1 MTNPIINKKEDS
13 NPIYKVNYLMN
24 NKIKTITV
32 FAGKFANETKKSALM
47 KSVFTDKERKSIEKE
62 KIEVKISNQEIHFDD
77 SIGQIKLKILNEF
90 KNITSIEQIYLFCEK
105 IEGFNSVQIYKTL
118 TQNKKLELTKLRFTQ
133 FLSNIVSLENGN
145 PFKYS
150 LDKEIYDYEDI
161 LDMDLERNK
170 YIVNKV
176 LGQKFFIVENEY
188 PFVCNPYENT
198 MYDTFID
205 KNAKKT
211 ISTLNS
217 HLLLNTGNIV
227 NNNIYLCLAE
237 DVLNYAEKANI
248 SQETTIKIYF
258 PFLHN
263 KNIDDLEMLKE
274 NEIKLRD
281 NNDKILTPKVYDNFN
296 TIDMF
301 YNVYDMRKN
310 DLKYVS
316 NGIKYIKAEIKPEFD
331 VKIPLEVIFK
341 IVHATENNPLIKYN
355 PSTRQENIYR
365 LYTDKMATDGRKIPF
380 LKKATIFKL
389 VKNIARTKSV
399 AVYIEKGDNSLVC
412 EFEENGFITIYS
424 EFDTAIST
432 EDINE
437 LFKETINPII
447 EEIKNLL
454 EQSGYKIMLF
464 ESLYAENVEIK
475 QLTYE
480 TQIMIKNPINL
491 DAYKGCVSS
500 VFTNETSSYKQG
512 IHLRF
517 KRVANFNKV
526 TSQEAFIIEKIE
538 NRYKPDEILDEL
550 EKNFPE
556 DLTRNEATELIRK
569 VVNELQVE
577 RGVKRTEIKIK
588 DNPGFKTVITLDQ
601 KTGKITIVMENIND
615 IHYLQTVPIYL
626 DTLIRLTQDKNSTKY
641 PVDEINKLC
650 GSVEKEDI
658 KMDDIISLSERSVKS
673 QQIPSIEDEELSY
686 QKLSDSIPSEEEEK
700 MQNILDMFYGEEEE
714 EEEDEDLAGGQP
726 SSSGSSVSS
735 EKSVSPDK
743 SLSSIESASEELLS
757 PEEVVS
763 SEKSLSSLVP
773 SPEEA
778 VPSPE
783 EVVSSE
789 KSLSSLVPSPEE
801 AVPSPE
807 EAVSSEKSLSSLVPS
822 PEEAVPSPEEEKQ
835 IEPDVIIESEIEERE
850 KSDEGSKM
858 EPDNKEEAEPEEEEE
873 EKPEEEEEKPEEAEE
888 EPEEPEEAEE
898 EPEEAEEAEAEEA
911 EEAEAEEEPGT
922 VRNIDNVRLKKPYY
936 FQTKIEEKDPVL
948 IIKEDT
954 PEYNSYS
961 RTCSSDTRRQPV
973 ILTDTE
979 LEKIRKEQ
987 KMFLRDEDVIKYGS
1001 NPKKQFNYVCPR
1013 YWCLKTNTPVD
1024 PKDIKEITVNG
1035 KKELITPHCGKV
1047 LPKNAKEIKPGYYVY
1062 EFYEPKKGDPD
1073 YKRYPGFQTDKHPD
1087 GYCLPCCFDKYL
1099 TEARVTAKNRCLGK
1113 PPDVAEE
1120 KIEKKEEIKEDEYIK
1135 GPDKFPLQSGRWGF
1149 LPVPIQKMLHESNVD
1164 CQISKTNTNIKT
1176 NHPCLLRHGVE
1187 VNDRQS
1193 FIACISD
1200 VLFYGKR
1207 LVDSEGHLTNNMA
1220 KIPSIPEMKTRIIN
1234 AINVDEFIK
1243 YQNGNL
1249 VNDFHNAKINVNI
1262 NKYKDTKLYAKL
1274 DINKEEDLFYYKKVI
1289 SAYENFIDF
1298 LNDNEAIIDHTYLWD
1313 IVSKP
1318 NKKLFPQGVN
1328 LVIFKI
1334 PNDDVTNNVQ
1344 LLCPTNHY
1352 SSQFYEARKPTI
1364 ILIKQDNYYE
1374 PIYSYMN
1381 DKKIIVTKEFKE
1393 YDPHLSKTISA
1404 VFKQIIKPFFEIICK
1419 PLDSMPGVYKAKRP
1433 LLLYNL
1439 VQKLDKYEYKILK
1452 VVVNFNNKVIGVVAE
1467 TPGNKMSGF
1476 IPCYPSAIDENIK
1489 QNLEFVFMTDET
1501 IWNTYE
1507 NTIDFLIKLNKRSK
1521 LRKKSGEADIPC
1533 APAFKVIEDELVV
1546 GVITET
1552 NQFIQLSEPIAEYDI
1567 KSDFDIPSIRNDN
1580 YIFNKDS
1587 RPMLQSDVK
1596 ITTQNDVDTE
1606 RVNFIHKIKSE
1617 TKFYNVFRNTIRILL
1632 NDYENVKL
1640 REKIE
1645 GEISKDYIV
1654 YSEKLKNV
1662 VELLEKL
1669 VQEKIQF
1676 IGDKNYYKMV
1686 ETISSCI
1693 VKTDDKCR
1701 EASNVCALSDN
1712 GTCNLIL
1719 PERNLITEKKNKD
1732 IYFGRMADELIR
1744 YSRIKTFMFQPQ
1756 VYLSFG
1762 NIGYNLRDNEIILI
1776 QSLLTQEYFEDITY
1790 ATMNKYVKYNSY
1802 DEAEPVISQTYD
1814 NTVKSL
1820 DQAIGIENEK
1830 ICEKTIKDKITSG
1843 IWSKCFPKNYK
1854 EVSYGKTRHCTF
1866 IFMAELIKKKTSE
1879 MMTTNQIKNALYEG
1893 YKKYLTDYFQQI
1905 VDILILEG
1913 KKTLGDQVK
1922 AETLSF
1928 SSFIYTDNYFLT
1940 PLDIWIL
1947 VEKYEIPTAFIST
1960 KFLMHAN
1967 YDNRC
1972 HIAYGNKRDDFC
1984 FIIVPGLRPEN
1995 VPSYK
2000 IIESEKGDIFI
2011 PLTDISDDTCSQ
2023 SIEKAF
2029 DEKMDIEN
2037 YLKTFKKPTLT
2048 QYKKKQPKFII
2059 EDEDDESEKPKPKRK
2074 PKVIIEDTSP
2084 PEIIAVEMPKKTRK
2098 QKAVVIKGNKT
2109 RKNVAKPKFI
2119 IESSSDTK

>member
-1 MTNPIINKKEDS
+1 MTTPISDTKEDPKP
-13 NPIYKVNYLMN
+13 NPIYKVNYLVN
-24 NKIKTITV
+24 NEIKTIIL
-32 FAGKFANETKKSALM
+32 FAGKSADKTKKQELF
-47 KSVFTDKERKSIEKE
+47 KSVFDEEERKSIEKN
-62 KIEVKISNQEIHFDD
+62 KIDVKISNQHIHFDD
-77 SIGQIKLKILNEF
+77 SIGVIKLKILNEF
-90 KNITSIEQIYLFCEK
+90 KNSASIEQIYLFCEK
-105 IEGFNSVQIYKTL
+105 VESFNSVQIYKTL
-118 TQNKKLELTKLRFTQ
+118 TQNKKLELTKLRFSQ
-133 FLSNIVSLENGN
+133 FLSNIVSLENGK
-145 PFKYS
+145 PFQFS
-150 LDKEIYDYEDI
+150 LDKDIYDYDDI
-161 LDMDLERNK
+161 LQMDLERNK

-188 PFVCNPYENT
+188 PFVCNPYQNT
-198 MYDTFID
+198 MYDSFID

-217 HLLLNTGNIV
+217 HLLLNTGSIV

-237 DVLNYAEKANI
+237 DVLDYAEKANI
-248 SQETTIKIYF
+248 SQETTTKIYF

-263 KNIDDLEMLKE
+263 KNIDDLEMLRE
-274 NEIKLRD
+274 NEISLRD
-281 NNDKILTPKVYDNFN
+281 NNDKILTPKAFDNFKS
-296 TIDMF
+296 IDMF
-301 YNVYDMRKN
+301 YSVYDMRKN
-310 DLKYVS
+310 ELNYVS
-316 NGIKYIKAEIKPEFD
+316 KGIKYIKAEIKPEFD

-365 LYTDKMATDGRKIPF
+365 LYTDKIATDGRKIPS
-380 LKKATIFKL
+380 LKKATIFRL

-412 EFEENGFITIYS
+412 EFEENGFINVYS
-424 EFDTAIST
+424 EFNTAISVS
-432 EDINE
+432 EINE
-437 LFKETINPII
+437 LFKDAINPII
-447 EEIKNLL
+447 EEIRNLL
-454 EQSGYKIMLF
+454 EQSGYKIALF
-464 ESLYAENVEIK
+464 DSLYSENVEIK

-500 VFTNETSSYKQG
+500 IFTNETSSYKQG
-512 IHLRF
+512 LHLRF
-517 KRVANFNKV
+517 KRVSNFNKV

-538 NRYKPDEILDEL
+538 NRYKPEEILEEL
-550 EKNFPE
+550 EKNFPD
-556 DLTRNEATELIRK
+556 DLTKNEAVELVRK

-615 IHYLQTVPIYL
+615 IYYLQTVPIYL
-626 DTLIRLTQDKNSTKY
+626 DTLIRLTQDKKSTAY
-641 PVDEINKLC
+641 PVSEINKLC
-650 GSVEKEDI
+650 GAAEKEDI
-658 KMDDIISLSERSVKS
+658 KIDDIISLAERSVSS

-686 QKLSDSIPSEEEEK
+686 QKLSDSIPSEAEEK
-700 MQNILDMFYGEEEE
+700 MQNILDMFYGDEEE
-714 EEEDEDLAGGQP
+714 EEEDDLAGGQP
-726 SSSGSSVSS
+726 SSGSSVPS
-735 EKSVSPDK
+735 EKSSASSVLSVSDKTSDK
-743 SLSSIESASEELLS
+743 SLSSIESASEEVPSPDKSLS
-757 PEEVVS
+757 SIESETQEEVAS
-763 SEKSLSSLVP
+763 PEKSLSSLEEVEVP
-773 SPEEA
+773 SPED
-778 VPSPE
+778 VPSLEEEKEIVMSSPE
-783 EVVSSE
+783 EEIASPE
-789 KSLSSLVPSPEE
+789 KSLSSLEE
-801 AVPSPE
+801 VE
-807 EAVSSEKSLSSLVPS
+807 
-822 PEEAVPSPEEEKQ
+822 VPSPEEEKE
-835 IEPDVIIESEIEERE
+835 IVISSPEEEIVEPEEEKEVIIESESEERE
-850 KSDEGSKM
+850 KSDEGKDEDEATDEGSKM
-858 EPDNKEEAEPEEEEE
+858 EPEPDIEEEGSKLEPDTDEEEEE
-873 EKPEEEEEKPEEAEE
+873 
-888 EPEEPEEAEE
+888 
-898 EPEEAEEAEAEEA
+898 
-911 EEAEAEEEPGT
+911 T

-973 ILTDTE
+973 ILTDNE

-1013 YWCLKTNTPVD
+1013 YWCLKTNKPVD
-1024 PKDIKEITVNG
+1024 PKDIKEVTING
-1035 KKELITPHCGKV
+1035 KKELVTPNCGKV

-1062 EFYEPKKGDPD
+1062 EFYEPKKGDAD
-1073 YKRYPGFQTDKHPD
+1073 YKRFPGFQTDKHPD

-1099 TEARVTAKNRCLGK
+1099 TEARVAAKNRCLGK
-1113 PPDVAEE
+1113 PPDQEE
-1120 KIEKKEEIKEDEYIK
+1120 KKAEKEEETREDEYIK

-1164 CQISKTNTNIKT
+1164 CQISKTNANAKT
-1176 NHPCLLRHGVE
+1176 NNPCLLRHGVE
-1187 VNDRQS
+1187 VNDKQS
-1193 FIACISD
+1193 FVACISD
-1200 VLFYGKR
+1200 ILFYGKR
-1207 LVDSEGHLTNNMA
+1207 IVDPEGHVTNNVA
-1220 KIPSIPEMKTRIIN
+1220 KILTIPEMKARIIS
-1234 AINVDEFIK
+1234 AINIDEFIK

-1249 VNDFHNAKINVNI
+1249 VNDFHNAKMDVDI
-1262 NKYKDTKLYAKL
+1262 NKYKDTKLYSKL
-1274 DINKEEDLFYYKKVI
+1274 DIEKGEDLVYYKKVV

-1313 IVSKP
+1313 IISKP
-1318 NKKLFPQGVN
+1318 NKYLFPQGVN

-1364 ILIKQDNYYE
+1364 ILVKQDNYYE

-1381 DKKIIVTKEFKE
+1381 EKKIVVTKEFKE

-1439 VQKLDKYEYKILK
+1439 VQKLDKYEYKIVKL
-1452 VVVNFNNKVIGVVAE
+1452 VINFSNKVIGVVAE
-1467 TPGNKMSGF
+1467 APGNKIAGF
-1476 IPCYPSAIDENIK
+1476 IPCYPSAIDDNIK
-1489 QNLEFVFMTDET
+1489 KNLEFVFMTDET

-1507 NTIDFLIKLNKRSK
+1507 NTVDFLTKLNKRSK
-1521 LRKKSGEADIPC
+1521 LRKKTGEADIPC

-1546 GVITET
+1546 GIITET
-1552 NQFIQLSEPIAEYDI
+1552 NQFIQLSEPIPEYDI
-1567 KSDFDIPSIRNDN
+1567 QTDLDIPSIRNDN
-1580 YIFNKDS
+1580 YIFNKDT
-1587 RPMLQSDVK
+1587 RPMVQSDVK
-1596 ITTQNDVDTE
+1596 ITTETDVDTE

-1645 GEISKDYIV
+1645 SEIGKEYII

-1662 VELLEKL
+1662 IELLEEL
-1669 VQEKIQF
+1669 VKTKIQF

-1686 ETISSCI
+1686 ENISSCI
-1693 VKTDDKCR
+1693 VKSDDKCN

-1719 PERNLITEKKNKD
+1719 PERNLITEKKNKN

-1790 ATMNKYVKYNSY
+1790 ATINKYVKYNSY

-1814 NTVKSL
+1814 NKVKSL
-1820 DQAIGIENEK
+1820 DQAIGIDNDK
-1830 ICEKTIKDKITSG
+1830 TCEKTIKDKITSG
-1843 IWSKCFPKNYK
+1843 IWSKCFPANSK
-1854 EVSYGKTRHCTF
+1854 EVSYGKTRYCTF
-1866 IFMAELIKKKTSE
+1866 TFMAELINKKTGE
-1879 MMTTNQIKNALYEG
+1879 MMTVNQIKNALYEG
-1893 YKKYLTDYFQQI
+1893 YKKYLTNYFQQI
-1905 VDILILEG
+1905 IDILILEG

-1922 AETLSF
+1922 AETLTF
-1928 SSFIYTDNYFLT
+1928 SSLIYTDNYFLT

-1947 VEKYEIPTAFIST
+1947 VEKYEIPTIFIST

-1967 YDNRC
+1967 YENRA
-1972 HIAYGNKRDDFC
+1972 HIAYGNKDDAFC

-2000 IIESEKGDIFI
+2000 IIESDRGDIFI
-2011 PLTDISDDTCSQ
+2011 RLREITEETCSQ
-2023 SIEKAF
+2023 SIDKAF

-2048 QYKKKQPKFII
+2048 QYKKKQPKFVI
-2059 EDEDDESEKPKPKRK
+2059 EGDDDGSDDEEKPKAKPKKK

-2084 PEIIAVEMPKKTRK
+2084 VENIAVEMPKKTRK
-2098 QKAVVIKGNKT
+2098 QKAVTIKGNKT
-2109 RKNVAKPKFI
+2109 RKNVVKPKFI

>member
-1 MTNPIINKKEDS
+1 MTTPISNKN
-13 NPIYKVNYLMN
+13 NPIYKVNYLVN
-24 NKIKTITV
+24 DKIKTILV
-32 FAGKFANETKKSALM
+32 FAGKFADETKKAELIKSA
-47 KSVFTDKERKSIEKE
+47 FNEKERKNIEKN

-77 SIGQIKLKILNEF
+77 SIGIIKLKILNEF
-90 KNITSIEQIYLFCEK
+90 KTTTSIEQIYLFCEK
-105 IEGFNSVQIYKTL
+105 LESFNSVQIYKTL
-118 TQNKKLELTKLRFTQ
+118 TQNKKLELTKLRFSQ
-133 FLSNIVSLENGN
+133 FLSNIVSLEDGK

-150 LDKEIYDYEDI
+150 LDKEIYDYDDI
-161 LDMDLERNK
+161 LQMDLERNK

-198 MYDTFID
+198 MYDSFID

-217 HLLLNTGNIV
+217 HLLLNTGKIIND
-227 NNNIYLCLAE
+227 NIYLCLAE
-237 DVLNYAEKANI
+237 DVLTYAEKSNI
-248 SQETTIKIYF
+248 SQETTLKIYF

-263 KNIDDLEMLKE
+263 KNIDDLAMLKE

-281 NNDKILTPKVYDNFN
+281 NNDKILTTKVYDNFN

-310 DLKYVS
+310 DLNYVS

-399 AVYIEKGDNSLVC
+399 AVYIEKGDNSLIC

-424 EFDTAIST
+424 EFSTAISPN
-432 EDINE
+432 DINE
-437 LFKETINPII
+437 LFKETVNPII
-447 EEIKNLL
+447 DEIRNLL
-454 EQSGYKIMLF
+454 EQSGYKIMPF

-491 DAYKGCVSS
+491 EAYKGCVSS
-500 VFTNETSSYKQG
+500 IFTNETSSYKEG

-550 EKNFPE
+550 EKNFPD
-556 DLTRNEATELIRK
+556 DLTRNEASELIRK

-588 DNPGFKTVITLDQ
+588 DNPGFKTVITLEQ

-615 IHYLQTVPIYL
+615 INYLQTVPIYL

-641 PVDEINKLC
+641 PVAEINKLC
-650 GSVEKEDI
+650 GKVEKEDI
-658 KMDDIISLSERSVKS
+658 KMDDIISLSERSVSS
-673 QQIPSIEDEELSY
+673 QQVPSIEDEELSY
-686 QKLSDSIPSEEEEK
+686 QKLSESIPSEEEEK
-700 MQNILDMFYGEEEE
+700 MQNILDMFYGDEDEEE
-714 EEEDEDLAGGQP
+714 EDLAGGKP
-726 SSSGSSVSS
+726 SSGSSISS
-735 EKSVSPDK
+735 DK
-743 SLSSIESASEELLS
+743 SLSSIESEIPS
-757 PEEVVS
+757 P
-763 SEKSLSSLVP
+763 EKSLSSLESEVP
-773 SPEEA
+773 SPKEET
-778 VPSPE
+778 PSP
-783 EVVSSE
+783 E
-789 KSLSSLVPSPEE
+789 KSLSSLESEVPSPKEE
-801 AVPSPE
+801 TPSP
-807 EAVSSEKSLSSLVPS
+807 EKSLSSLESEIPSPKEEIKEETKEETPSQEETKEETKEETPSQEETPS
-822 PEEAVPSPEEEKQ
+822 PEKSLSSLESEIPSPEEEKEII
-835 IEPDVIIESEIEERE
+835 IEEPKKKPKVIIESESDERE
-850 KSDEGSKM
+850 KSEEEEGSKS
-858 EPDNKEEAEPEEEEE
+858 EAEIEEEGAKSEAEIEEEGSKSEAETEEEE
-873 EKPEEEEEKPEEAEE
+873 
-888 EPEEPEEAEE
+888 
-898 EPEEAEEAEAEEA
+898 
-911 EEAEAEEEPGT
+911 T

-973 ILTDTE
+973 ILTDAE
-979 LEKIRKEQ
+979 LEKIRKDQ

-1013 YWCLKTNTPVD
+1013 YWCLKTNKPVD
-1024 PKDIKEITVNG
+1024 PNDIKEVTVNG
-1035 KKELITPHCGKV
+1035 KKELVTPNCGKV

-1099 TEARVTAKNRCLGK
+1099 TEARVAAKNRCLGK
-1113 PPDVAEE
+1113 PPDEDKGEE
-1120 KIEKKEEIKEDEYIK
+1120 KMEKKEEMREDEYIK

-1164 CQISKTNTNIKT
+1164 CQISKTNASVKT

-1207 LVDSEGHLTNNMA
+1207 LLDSEGHLTNNVA
-1220 KIPSIPEMKTRIIN
+1220 KILSIPEMKERIIN
-1234 AINVDEFIK
+1234 AINIDEFIK

-1249 VNDFHNAKINVNI
+1249 VNDFHNTKIEVNI

-1313 IVSKP
+1313 IISKP
-1318 NKKLFPQGVN
+1318 NKYLFPQGVN

-1364 ILIKQDNYYE
+1364 ILVKQDNYYE
-1374 PIYSYMN
+1374 PIYSYIN

-1452 VVVNFNNKVIGVVAE
+1452 VVLNFSNKVIGVVAE
-1467 TPGNKMSGF
+1467 APGNKMSGF
-1476 IPCYPSAIDENIK
+1476 IPCYPSAIDDNIK
-1489 QNLEFVFMTDET
+1489 KNLELVFMTDET

-1507 NTIDFLIKLNKRSK
+1507 NTVDFLTKLNKRSK

-1546 GVITET
+1546 GIITET
-1552 NQFIQLSEPIAEYDI
+1552 NQFVQLSEPIPEFDI
-1567 KSDFDIPSIRNDN
+1567 KSDFDIPSLRNDN

-1596 ITTQNDVDTE
+1596 ITTQTDVDTE

-1645 GEISKDYIV
+1645 NEIAKDYII

-1662 VELLEKL
+1662 IELLEEL
-1669 VQEKIQF
+1669 VQTKIQF

-1686 ETISSCI
+1686 ESISSCI
-1693 VKTDDKCR
+1693 VKSDDKCR

-1790 ATMNKYVKYNSY
+1790 ATINKYVKYNSY
-1802 DEAEPVISQTYD
+1802 DEAEPVITQTYD
-1814 NTVKSL
+1814 NKVKSL

-1843 IWSKCFPKNYK
+1843 IWSKCFPSNYK

-1866 IFMAELIKKKTSE
+1866 TFMAELINKKTSE
-1879 MMTTNQIKNALYEG
+1879 MMTSNQIKNALYDG
-1893 YKKYLTDYFQQI
+1893 YKKYLTNYFQQI

-1922 AETLSF
+1922 GETLTF

-1947 VEKYEIPTAFIST
+1947 VEKYEIPTAFISS

-2000 IIESEKGDIFI
+2000 IIETEKGDVFI
-2011 PLTDISDDTCSQ
+2011 PLREINDDTCSQ

-2029 DEKMDIEN
+2029 EEKMDIEN

-2059 EDEDDESEKPKPKRK
+2059 EGDDDSDEEEKPKPKPKKK

-2084 PEIIAVEMPKKTRK
+2084 VENIALEMPKKTRK
-2098 QKAVVIKGNKT
+2098 QKVVTIKGKKT
-2109 RKNVAKPKFI
+2109 RKNVKQPKFI
-2119 IESSSDTK
+2119 VESTSDA